1 MRYARFNEWMEA
13 RDIYLSNNYID
24 WADLG
29 FTEDEIAEGEKLY
42 ENRKK
47 FKKEFVLQCIA
58 ENKVP
63 GYAEFRKNL
72 QSDEEYL
79 IGVIFEPGYEDY
91 WRMLYFE
98 CLLEYVQELSERQVK
113 GTDMLQ
119 KFSDDWDI
127 LKD

>member
-1 MRYARFNEWMEA
+1 MRYARFNEYMEA
-13 RDIYLSNNYID
+13 RDVIFNNNYID
-24 WADLG
+24 WEDLG

-47 FKKEFVLQCIA
+47 FKKEFVLQCIV

-79 IGVIFEPGYEDY
+79 LGVIFEPGYEDY